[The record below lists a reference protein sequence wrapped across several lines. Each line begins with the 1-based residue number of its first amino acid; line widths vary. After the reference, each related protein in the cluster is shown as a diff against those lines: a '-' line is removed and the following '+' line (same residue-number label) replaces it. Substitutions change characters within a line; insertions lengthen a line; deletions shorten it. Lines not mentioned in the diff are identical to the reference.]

1 MQVTRFQPV
10 RHATMPN
17 PAIAYGV
24 AVLGHSADA
33 RKLQV
38 MRLPDL
44 AARSQAREF
53 QALAS
58 LLLVAGQAKE
68 D

>member
-1 MQVTRFQPV
+1 MPIV
-10 RHATMPN
+10 TMPN

-24 AVLGHSADA
+24 AYQVHRADA
-33 RKLQV
+33 CKLQK

-44 AARSQAREF
+44 AVRSISREY
-53 QALAS
+53 QALAC
-58 LLLVAGQAKE
+58 LLLVVGQAKT

>member
-1 MQVTRFQPV
+1 
-10 RHATMPN
+10 MPN
-17 PAIAYGV
+17 QAITYGV
-24 AVLGHSADA
+24 AALGHSADA

-44 AARSQAREF
+44 AARSISREY
-53 QALAS
+53 QALAC
-58 LLLVAGQAKE
+58 LLLVVGQAKT

>member
-1 MQVTRFQPV
+1 
-10 RHATMPN
+10 MPN
-17 PAIAYGV
+17 QAITYGL
-24 AVLGHSADA
+24 AALGHSADA

-53 QALAS
+53 QALAC
-58 LLLVAGQAKE
+58 LLLVVGQAKT

>member
-1 MQVTRFQPV
+1 
-10 RHATMPN
+10 MPN
-17 PAIAYGV
+17 QAIAYGV
-24 AVLGHSADA
+24 AALGHSADA
-33 RKLQV
+33 RKLQL

-44 AARSQAREF
+44 AARSQTREF

-58 LLLVAGQAKE
+58 LLLLAGQAKAT

>member
-1 MQVTRFQPV
+1 MLNQA
-10 RHATMPN
+10 AT
-17 PAIAYGV
+17 YGV
-24 AVLGHSADA
+24 AALGHSADA

-58 LLLVAGQAKE
+58 LLLLVGLAKE

>member
-1 MQVTRFQPV
+1 
-10 RHATMPN
+10 MPN
-17 PAIAYGV
+17 QAIAYGV
-24 AVLGHSADA
+24 AALGHSADA
-33 RKLQV
+33 RKLQA

-58 LLLVAGQAKE
+58 LLLLVGLAKE